1 MSCKNRDKCEMF
13 AQTRKI
19 KVQFIRST
27 LQRCQ
32 EHIQT
37 SIRTYFMKFF
47 LNPKLNSDSD
57 SCQAVV
63 DSGAK
68 IDLTKGSP
76 INGKMKVKTDAS
88 NHEFRINFIFQC
100 LMWLLCPFFQLV
112 NYTKKIYTHL
122 Q

>member
-27 LQRCQ
+27 LQKRCQ

-47 LNPKLNSDSD
+47 SNLKLNSDSL
-57 SCQAVV
+57 QAVV

-68 IDLTKGSP
+68 IDLTKCSP

-88 NHEFRINFIFQC
+88 NHEFRINF
-100 LMWLLCPFFQLV
+100 
-112 NYTKKIYTHL
+112 YG
-122 Q
+122 